1 MKKDVATLLKKD
13 STQVFSCE
21 FCEIFK
27 NTFFYRTHLVAASGD
42 WYFLCS
48 YTENMKIN
56 AVQNKKTMKHIFFV
70 SIMSSIFLI
79 EEL

>member
-27 NTFFYRTHLVAASGD
+27 NTFFYRTHLVTASGD
-42 WYFLCS
+42 WYFLCL

>member
-42 WYFLCS
+42 WYFLRS